1 MTDNGALG
9 EPVKRGKMQ
18 KYAQLSKDWASIPIT
33 TVQLLTLRQMFAVIS
48 LLSTGEEM

>member
-33 TVQLLTLRQMFAVIS
+33 TVQ
-48 LLSTGEEM
+48 